1 MPLTKVENFAK
12 FTNTR
17 EFPKSVFS
25 RRVVTQVSTY
35 EFPEANEFSL

>member
-12 FTNTR
+12 FTNTH